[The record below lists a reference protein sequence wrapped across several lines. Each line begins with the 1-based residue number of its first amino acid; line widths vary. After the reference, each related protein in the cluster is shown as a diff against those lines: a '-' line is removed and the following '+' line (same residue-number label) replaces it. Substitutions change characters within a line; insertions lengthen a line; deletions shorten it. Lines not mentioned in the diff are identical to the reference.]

1 MDGIIVDCAA
11 ILVWGGYKV
20 AVAWWDG
27 WGEWK
32 AKNIK
37 WTTRARQRGLHVE
50 F

>member
-11 ILVWGGYKV
+11 IISLPGGTRLRSL
-20 AVAWWDG
+20 G